1 MVNVIVKV
9 SNDLSPETIV
19 DAIGQTLRISKASIF
34 DNTLSIRINF
44 YHDFRSTSKQQNIQ
58 HYLLADSHI
67 QFRKIRN
74 ARKTMERTKI
84 ETDEVTK
91 INTPDDF
98 VNAESNTGNNTM
110 VVSVDQIS
118 L

>member
-1 MVNVIVKV
+1 MKV
-9 SNDLSPETIV
+9 SNGLSPETIV
-19 DAIGQTLRISKASIF
+19 DAIGQTLRISKASVF

-67 QFRKIRN
+67 QFRKILN

-98 VNAESNTGNNTM
+98 VNTESNTGNNTM